1 MNTFRMDTARETKS
15 NSGVMLPVVELVIAI
30 GLFTI
35 ISIFIVKFF
44 TSANAMSRQADELS
58 KGLIKAEAAIE
69 LTKALSPKE
78 AAKELGGKLEESEID
93 KLIEVYYDKDWKVTD
108 LTGNFKYILT
118 VMITDTP
125 NGNGTL
131 SNIYVTINTKD
142 DDTVITNLKG
152 AKYIKGGR

>member
-131 SNIYVTINTKD
+131 TNIHVTINTKD

>member
-125 NGNGTL
+125 NGNGILT
-131 SNIYVTINTKD
+131 NIHVTINTKD

>member
-44 TSANAMSRQADELS
+44 TSANTMSRQADELS

-118 VMITDTP
+118 VMITDTTS
-125 NGNGTL
+125 GNGTL
-131 SNIYVTINTKD
+131 SNIHVTINTKD

-152 AKYIKGGR
+152 SKYIKGGR

>member
-44 TSANAMSRQADELS
+44 TSANTMSRQADELS

-125 NGNGTL
+125 SGNGTL
-131 SNIYVTINTKD
+131 SNIHVTINTKD

-152 AKYIKGGR
+152 SKYIKGGR